1 MRLTDLINCHCVT
14 EDGRVLGRVFEFRA
28 RKRGGKL
35 EIQDLLLG
43 RHALIERY
51 GAGRHRPPPSAG
63 VTTSCTRC
71 RGRTWCA
78 STAAASSSADPS
90 EPPRL
95 GGLPPA
101 DDGRS
106 RQ

>member
-1 MRLTDLINCHCVT
+1 MRLTDLINCRCVT

-51 GAGRHRPPPSAG
+51 GAGRHRPPPKRKGDTVHEVAWKDVLRIDG
-63 VTTSCTRC
+63 QRIVVR
-71 RGRTWCA
+71 
-78 STAAASSSADPS
+78 
-90 EPPRL
+90 PP
-95 GGLPPA
+95 
-101 DDGRS
+101 
-106 RQ
+106 Q